1 MNITYNWKENISR
14 WDEAVPLGNGKCGCL
29 CWGSPEEI
37 RFSLDRTDLCERTV
51 LWEQNKE
58 FSWKNLVKLAKAG
71 NTGNI
76 REIFDAPCCMSAY
89 LRYPHGSWIRTLPG
103 DYAGR

>member
-37 RFSLDRTDLCERTV
+37 RFSLDRTDLWDRTV

-58 FSWKNLVKLAKAG
+58 FTWKNLVKLAKAG
-71 NTGNI
+71 NTAKIRHYGRNI
-76 REIFDAPCCMSAY
+76 AGPGRI
-89 LRYPHGSWIRTLPG
+89 LPDSYG
-103 DYAGR
+103 GICL